1 MQIMTKERSF
11 MESIYTGV
19 DQAIFV
25 IDVTEEGDFRFAG
38 LNAAH
43 EKATGLISEKVL
55 GKTPDE
61 LVPALSP
68 AAARAITR
76 NYAAC
81 LESKGTYEYEE
92 TIHVNGVETHW
103 LTRLTPLKDEK
114 GRIFRIVG
122 SATEMT
128 GFRKTQEAFALS
140 EERYRSLFENA
151 KDMIHLVDSEGR
163 ITHVNRSELETLGY
177 SKEEMIGRNFMDFID
192 PEHLQ
197 QTKKAFRRVRNGKSV
212 DKYETVMLGKSGKK
226 VYVQVSVVPELKDGH
241 LHAACAIIRDVTDS
255 RSAAMELAATNRQL
269 VEKNRE
275 LEQIV
280 FVTSHDLR
288 SPLVNIQGFSQEL
301 EISVRNIKNILGPV
315 EIPGDH
321 IDEINLVINQEIPEA
336 LDFIKNGI
344 CKMDSLLKGL
354 LSISRLGRR
363 PLEKKRVLMNA
374 LVEQVVNSFIY
385 QIREKGITL
394 EVEALPDCIG
404 DEGQLNQVF
413 SNLLDNAIKYLDENR
428 QGIIRITGKKEKKR
442 LSYAVEDNGIG
453 IPRNKQE
460 KIFEIF
466 HKHEPGRTG
475 EGLGLTIV
483 RKIMEKHQGN
493 VEVESEP
500 GKGSRFIITLP
511 ASNH

>member
-1 MQIMTKERSF
+1 
-11 MESIYTGV
+11 
-19 DQAIFV
+19 
-25 IDVTEEGDFRFAG
+25 
-38 LNAAH
+38 
-43 EKATGLISEKVL
+43 
-55 GKTPDE
+55 
-61 LVPALSP
+61 
-68 AAARAITR
+68 
-76 NYAAC
+76 
-81 LESKGTYEYEE
+81 
-92 TIHVNGVETHW
+92 
-103 LTRLTPLKDEK
+103 
-114 GRIFRIVG
+114 
-122 SATEMT
+122 
-128 GFRKTQEAFALS
+128 
-140 EERYRSLFENA
+140 
-151 KDMIHLVDSEGR
+151 
-163 ITHVNRSELETLGY
+163 
-177 SKEEMIGRNFMDFID
+177 
-192 PEHLQ
+192 
-197 QTKKAFRRVRNGKSV
+197 
-212 DKYETVMLGKSGKK
+212 
-226 VYVQVSVVPELKDGH
+226 
-241 LHAACAIIRDVTDS
+241 
-255 RSAAMELAATNRQL
+255 
-269 VEKNRE
+269 
-275 LEQIV
+275 
-280 FVTSHDLR
+280 LR

-301 EISVRNIKNILGPV
+301 EISVRNIKNILGHI

-363 PLEKKRVLMNA
+363 PLEKKRVSMNA